1 MSRIILAALLLV
13 VTAPAGAAECVILL
27 HGLIR
32 TASSMEPMRE
42 ALAEAGF
49 ETINV
54 DYPSR
59 EYPIERLAPLAID
72 EGLAGCRALEGTE
85 TVHFVTHSLGGILVR
100 QYLSKTDIPELGR
113 VVMLA
118 PPNQGSKAADELRD
132 VPGFDWMN
140 GPAGAQL
147 GKGEDSVPLAL
158 GPAEFELG
166 VIAGTGSIDP
176 IGSAVLD
183 DPDDGKVS
191 VEDTRIEGMDAFVVV
206 SHSHAMIM
214 RMPRTI
220 ELTIRFLRTGSFGS
234 VEPGQRID
242 GERAKPV

>member
-1 MSRIILAALLLV
+1 MARIILALLLLSA
-13 VTAPAGAAECVILL
+13 TASAGAVDCVILL

-32 TASSMEPMRE
+32 TAASMEPMQE
-42 ALAEAGF
+42 ALADAGF
-49 ETINV
+49 ETVNV

-59 EYPIERLAPLAID
+59 DYPIEQLAPLAIE
-72 EGLAGCRALEGTE
+72 EGLAGCRAIEGAE

-100 QYLSKTDIPELGR
+100 QYLSEKGIPELGR

-118 PPNQGSKAADELRD
+118 PPNQGSKAADELRE
-132 VPGFDWMN
+132 VPGFSWVH
-140 GPAGAQL
+140 GPAGEQL
-147 GKGEDSVPLAL
+147 GKGEGSVPLSL
-158 GPAEFELG
+158 GPANFELG

-191 VEDTRIEGMDAFVVV
+191 VEDTRVEGMDDFVVV

-220 ELTIRFLRTGSFGS
+220 ELTIRFLKTGNFES
-234 VEPGQRID
+234 VDPG
-242 GERAKPV
+242 

>member
-1 MSRIILAALLLV
+1 MSRIILVALLLAM
-13 VTAPAGAAECVILL
+13 TASAGAAECVILL

-32 TASSMEPMRE
+32 TASSMEPMQE

-59 EYPIERLAPLAID
+59 DFPIEQLAPPAIG
-72 EGLAGCRALEGTE
+72 EGLAGCRATDGVE

-100 QYLSKTDIPELGR
+100 QYLSESDIPELGR

-132 VPGFDWMN
+132 MPGFAWMN

-147 GKGEDSVPLAL
+147 GKGEGSVPLAL

-166 VIAGTGSIDP
+166 IIAGTGTIDP

-191 VEDTRIEGMDAFVVV
+191 VEDTKLEGMSDFVVV
-206 SHSHAMIM
+206 DHSHAMIM

-220 ELTIRFLRTGSFGS
+220 ELTIRFLKTGRFES
-234 VEPGQRID
+234 VGPG
-242 GERAKPV
+242 

>member
-1 MSRIILAALLLV
+1 MSRIILTAVMLAA
-13 VTAPAGAAECVILL
+13 AASAGAAECVILL

-32 TASSMEPMRE
+32 TATSMEPMQE

-49 ETINV
+49 ETVNV

-72 EGLAGCRALEGTE
+72 EGLAGCRSVEGTE

-100 QYLSKTDIPELGR
+100 QYLSVTDIPELGR

-132 VPGFDWMN
+132 VPGFDWVH
-140 GPAGAQL
+140 GPAGEQL
-147 GKGEDSVPLAL
+147 GKGEGSVPLAL
-158 GPAEFELG
+158 GPAGFELG

-191 VEDTRIEGMDAFVVV
+191 VEDTKIDGMDDFVVV

-220 ELTIRFLRTGSFGS
+220 GLTIRFLQTGSFDS
-234 VEPGQRID
+234 VDPG
-242 GERAKPV
+242 